1 MRRGEIIISVADL
14 KQRFYTGLQVTSD
27 PGVWLVYSGFI
38 IMIIGCYIT
47 FFMSHQQ
54 FCVEVL
60 KKSDHSRIVVSG
72 KANKNKLG
80 FQNKL
85 KRVAEKLARME
96 SMTKDPRPMGI
107 RPGAEG
113 EGRRA

>member
-1 MRRGEIIISVADL
+1 MRRGKIIISVAEL

-27 PGVWLVYSGFI
+27 PGVWLVYIGFI
-38 IMIIGCYIT
+38 IIIIGCYIT

-60 KKSDHSRIVVSG
+60 EKSGGSRIILSG

-96 SMTKDPRPMGI
+96 SMTKNHRPMGI